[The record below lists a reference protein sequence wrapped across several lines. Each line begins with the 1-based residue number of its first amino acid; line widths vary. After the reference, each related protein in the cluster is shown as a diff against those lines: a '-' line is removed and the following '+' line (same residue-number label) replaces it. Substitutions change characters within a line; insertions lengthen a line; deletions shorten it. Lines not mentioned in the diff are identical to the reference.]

1 MIEAQLQGLAAI
13 AANAAAVGARA
24 PGRQDRTAKPS
35 ARGAWSDVDQRD
47 DQVIPVLRCAH
58 GELSA
63 DVSLGTQASPKWK
76 TPLGCRFVCL
86 GIRSGRLPLVMTAA
100 ADFTDPAERRNL
112 YRRLLAKY
120 QDRRA
125 TVTFT
130 YPKPDGTLGVGRAL
144 ADTPEDAAR
153 AALRLYPA
161 ATIAEPSAA

>member
-1 MIEAQLQGLAAI
+1 
-13 AANAAAVGARA
+13 
-24 PGRQDRTAKPS
+24 
-35 ARGAWSDVDQRD
+35 
-47 DQVIPVLRCAH
+47 
-58 GELSA
+58 
-63 DVSLGTQASPKWK
+63 
-76 TPLGCRFVCL
+76 
-86 GIRSGRLPLVMTAA
+86 MTAA

-144 ADTPEDAAR
+144 ADTPEDAVR